1 MPERSD
7 PLRVAIA
14 DDSALFRSGLAMQLE
29 SAALTVTDV
38 CGSAAELMARI
49 PAGLPDAVILDMRMP
64 PTFTHEGLTAAATIR
79 EQYPNIGVLV
89 LSTYTETRYAM
100 TLLSAGAARMGYL
113 LKDRVAN
120 AATLRDALSRIVA
133 GECVVDPEI
142 IQRLIARQP
151 PNSVLAQL
159 TDRERDVLRL
169 LAEGRSNSGIGQ
181 QLFLSERTIETH
193 IAGIFDKLGLSV
205 EPHSNRRVQ
214 AVITWLRT
222 A

>member
-1 MPERSD
+1 MSERSD
-7 PLRVAIA
+7 SIRVAIA

-29 SAALTVTDV
+29 SVAVTVTDV
-38 CGSAAELMARI
+38 CGSANELMARL

-64 PTFTHEGLTAAATIR
+64 PTFTDEGLTAAATIR

-89 LSTYTETRYAM
+89 LSTYAETRYAM

-151 PNSVLAQL
+151 PNSVLAHL

-169 LAEGRSNSGIGQ
+169 MAEGRSNSGIGQ
-181 QLFLSERTIETH
+181 RLFLSERTIETH